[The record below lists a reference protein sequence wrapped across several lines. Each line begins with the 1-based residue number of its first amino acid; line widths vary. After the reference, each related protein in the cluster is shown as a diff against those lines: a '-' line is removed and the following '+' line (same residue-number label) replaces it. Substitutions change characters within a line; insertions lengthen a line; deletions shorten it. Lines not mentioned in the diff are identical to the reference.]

1 MGRHKLTEEQKQA
14 SRQKRLQYLKDYQK
28 THQQDYYKNNKD
40 KIQEYQKEY
49 HDKQK
54 ILNKHNKAIA
64 EAIKLYYNDL
74 DNLCK
79 RLQDA
84 LNGIKTF
91 EVQEQDANALAM
103 ILDITSGMSIE
114 L

>member
-28 THQQDYYKNNKD
+28 THQQDYYKNNKE
-40 KIQEYQKEY
+40 KIQAKQKEY
-49 HDKQK
+49 HNKQK
-54 ILNKHNKAIA
+54 VLVKQNKAIA
-64 EAIKLYYNDL
+64 HVVALYYNDL

-79 RLQDA
+79 RLQAD
-84 LNGIKTF
+84 LNGIKRF
-91 EVQEQDANALAM
+91 DVLEQDANALAM
-103 ILDITSGMSIE
+103 VLDIADGMDIE

>member
-1 MGRHKLTEEQKQA
+1 MGRHRLTEEQRQA

-40 KIQEYQKEY
+40 KIQEKQKEY
-49 HDKQK
+49 HGKQK
-54 ILNKHNKAIA
+54 VFNKQNKAIA
-64 EAIKLYYNDL
+64 EVVRLYYNDL

-79 RLQDA
+79 RLQDD
-84 LNGIKTF
+84 LNGLKRF
-91 EVQEQDANALAM
+91 DVQEQDANALAM